1 MFNLKKECLS
11 LTELNWTVVQL
22 CLAATRLAATQEEAI
37 MLGEDLD
44 SEGETRE
51 AVISR
56 AVAARDAAVESKNKA
71 EVELA
76 SNRIDLMQVMR
87 FVFSMLQVM
96 T

>member
-1 MFNLKKECLS
+1 M
-11 LTELNWTVVQL
+11 QL

-87 FVFSMLQVM
+87 FVFSMLHLTVFHSY
-96 T
+96 TVC

>member
-1 MFNLKKECLS
+1 
-11 LTELNWTVVQL
+11 
-22 CLAATRLAATQEEAI
+22 

-76 SNRIDLMQVMR
+76 SNRIDLMQVMP
-87 FVFSMLQVM
+87 FVFS
-96 T
+96 

>member
-1 MFNLKKECLS
+1 M
-11 LTELNWTVVQL
+11 QL
-22 CLAATRLAATQEEAI
+22 CLAATRLAATQEEAL

-76 SNRIDLMQVMR
+76 SNRIDLMQVMP
-87 FVFSMLQVM
+87 FVFS
-96 T
+96 